1 MEFHHHNNH
10 PDPFVNMAIML
21 VLISASTILGMI
33 DIGETLKLIATVL
46 QIASYGTAIIVGY
59 VTIKKLNK
67 KE

>member
-1 MEFHHHNNH
+1 
-10 PDPFVNMAIML
+10 
-21 VLISASTILGMI
+21 MI